1 MKINQISG
9 TNNCKTFGIKFQLQ
23 EETLNIISK
32 DTRLNKDELHY
43 LPLQNATKLM
53 KQRGAIKESNKIKL
67 WLQNKYKNFGLKLG
81 LLKRERN
88 IYTDVD

>member
-1 MKINQISG
+1 MKINLISG
-9 TNNCKTFGIKFQLQ
+9 INNCKTFGIKFQLR

-43 LPLQNATKLM
+43 LPFREAIELM
-53 KQRGAIKESNKIKL
+53 RKRDSEKSKIKL
-67 WLQNKYKNFGLKLG
+67 WLQSKYKELGLKLG
-81 LLKRERN
+81 LLKREHN